1 MGAKLQK
8 LESVINGTAVVYH
21 NRLKCQKH
29 KTIQQK
35 DLKFANSNIKEFF
48 YKKTIKIKKEL
59 LTLDIKIL

>member
-21 NRLKCQKH
+21 NRLKCQNH

-48 YKKTIKIKKEL
+48 TKKTIKN
-59 LTLDIKIL
+59 

>member
-48 YKKTIKIKKEL
+48 LQKTIKN
-59 LTLDIKIL
+59 

>member
-35 DLKFANSNIKEFF
+35 DLKFANSNIKDFF
-48 YKKTIKIKKEL
+48 TKKPIKIKKEL
-59 LTLDIKIL
+59 LTLDTNL

>member
-21 NRLKCQKH
+21 NRLKCQNRLCEKH

-48 YKKTIKIKKEL
+48 YKYGGFK
-59 LTLDIKIL
+59 

>member
-21 NRLKCQKH
+21 NRLKCQNH

-59 LTLDIKIL
+59 LTLDTNL

>member
-1 MGAKLQK
+1 MGAKLQT

>member
-59 LTLDIKIL
+59 LTLDTNL

>member
-48 YKKTIKIKKEL
+48 LQKKQLKLKKNY
-59 LTLDIKIL
+59 

>member
-21 NRLKCQKH
+21 NRLKCQNRLCEKH

-48 YKKTIKIKKEL
+48 LQKNRLKLKKNY
-59 LTLDIKIL
+59 

>member
-21 NRLKCQKH
+21 NRLKCQNRLCEKH

-35 DLKFANSNIKEFF
+35 DLKFANSNIKDFF
-48 YKKTIKIKKEL
+48 YKKTIKN
-59 LTLDIKIL
+59 